1 MYVCDFILGVISF
14 CPSGYLACVAA
25 PYVGGGHVTTMALGY
40 ARFDS
45 YDSVGYVLTLHK
57 SLCMGDV
64 HVWGPIFTAA

>member
-45 YDSVGYVLTLHK
+45 YDSVGCVLTLHISPPY
-57 SLCMGDV
+57 SL
-64 HVWGPIFTAA
+64 P